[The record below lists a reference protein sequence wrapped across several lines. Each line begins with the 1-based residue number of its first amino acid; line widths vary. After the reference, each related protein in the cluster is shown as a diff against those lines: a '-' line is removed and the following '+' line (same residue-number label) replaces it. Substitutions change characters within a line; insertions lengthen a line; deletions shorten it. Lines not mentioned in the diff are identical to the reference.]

1 MLEDDP
7 QNFKESSPEPSYWKE
22 VINSEI
28 ESMHFI
34 KPYMGTSGWIHFTK
48 PYMGTSGSFTKLQNS
63 WMQVDIQEK
72 DESRWI
78 NRKVQSQACC

>member
-1 MLEDDP
+1 MFGSDFLTFMLEDDP

-34 KPYMGTSGWIHFTK
+34 KPYMGTSGSST
-48 PYMGTSGSFTKLQNS
+48 MLQAS
-63 WMQVDIQEK
+63 WV
-72 DESRWI
+72 
-78 NRKVQSQACC
+78 